1 MAIAL
6 HTYSIPA
13 SITVSQATGGDAG
26 VEGANMV
33 QAGSAQVSVPLA
45 VESLCL
51 ILFNG
56 SIGLGAATTTWA
68 VMGYQIGAATP
79 VVVHRHDQAN
89 TNAPQNNA
97 SFCVPITLPA
107 GTHVVK
113 LMAARNA
120 GNFTI
125 YNATNFN
132 LGQFAVVVLGPA

>member
-6 HTYSIPA
+6 HTYSIPS
-13 SITVSQATGGDAG
+13 SITVSQATGGSAG

-68 VMGYQIGAATP
+68 VMGYQIGADTP
-79 VVVHRHDQAN
+79 VEIGRA
-89 TNAPQNNA
+89 
-97 SFCVPITLPA
+97 
-107 GTHVVK
+107 HV
-113 LMAARNA
+113 
-120 GNFTI
+120 
-125 YNATNFN
+125 
-132 LGQFAVVVLGPA
+132 